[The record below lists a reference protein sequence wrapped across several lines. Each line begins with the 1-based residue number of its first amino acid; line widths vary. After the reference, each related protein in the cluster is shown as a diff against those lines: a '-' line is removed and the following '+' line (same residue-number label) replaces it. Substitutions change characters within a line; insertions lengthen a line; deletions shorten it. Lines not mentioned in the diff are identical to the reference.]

1 VLTRAIAGETGDA
14 IIFELARR
22 VAEAQINLQRVR
34 QARRQFLA
42 DRSNGLGHPRSPNKG
57 SDPDPGSLDEHE
69 VATTLVE
76 HFQEVES
83 NRPLRAAGIVTPQ
96 ICCSRTRRERRNTQ
110 VNLIGQNAFFG
121 RTKPINLEKTKVS
134 GVLVTV
140 APVIVCRADVA
151 YLHGLSWCWLS

>member
-22 VAEAQINLQRVR
+22 VAEAQIDLQRVR

-76 HFQEVES
+76 HFQGVES
-83 NRPLRAAGIVTPQ
+83 NRRLRAAGVTPQ
-96 ICCSRTRRERRNTQ
+96 ICCSRTRR
-110 VNLIGQNAFFG
+110 
-121 RTKPINLEKTKVS
+121 
-134 GVLVTV
+134 
-140 APVIVCRADVA
+140 
-151 YLHGLSWCWLS
+151 